1 LNNFGPCG
9 TKFIVGIVMV
19 TKEATK
25 VRTIRLVVAYVSA
38 YGNGE
43 KLAAPSITSFTGH
56 TWTIDYNIK
65 LKKKPA

>member
-1 LNNFGPCG
+1 
-9 TKFIVGIVMV
+9 MV